1 MDRFIKQR
9 YHPLSNRFQ
18 KGFEQSQKRIDDL
31 RNLVVTADADT
42 FFNEA
47 EFEIDKYYSDRA
59 AFPNDYL
66 FLVSLRAHILDACQ
80 PTESSVNIK
89 EYRFQRIS
97 LTPPVTGY
105 ILKEIRTL
113 LAGATT
119 QAIISSP
126 NDGNTT
132 GLTIDQLLDPNEYT
146 TTVIPALSI
155 EKTNSTGIVEAS
167 PTADGNE
174 LYLKFGPLGDP
185 PGDLTTTL
193 TWAHPIDG
201 TVEDVVMETA
211 YTSSTPTRS
220 IAWKTERLSLCDYSQ
235 LDDIYTMLDDPF
247 NTTKSTSPLFTI
259 QENFVDIYT
268 NNEFVVDKVK
278 LKYIRRP
285 QRLSKSLGVGCE
297 LPEHTHQ
304 EIVEMTI
311 KSILEGVQDPRY
323 QSQTAEVAE
332 SE

>member
-1 MDRFIKQR
+1 MHISVNLGVQKIASFQVDNFLSEEVDHELNTAMDRFIKQR
-9 YHPLSNRFQ
+9 YHPLSNRFK

-113 LAGATT
+113 LAGTT
-119 QAIISSP
+119 AQAIISSP

-132 GLTIDQLLDPNEYT
+132 GLTIDQLLDPNEYSAV
-146 TTVIPALSI
+146 TVIPALS
-155 EKTNSTGIVEAS
+155 
-167 PTADGNE
+167 
-174 LYLKFGPLGDP
+174 
-185 PGDLTTTL
+185 TL
-193 TWAHPIDG
+193 Q
-201 TVEDVVMETA
+201 ET
-211 YTSSTPTRS
+211 
-220 IAWKTERLSLCDYSQ
+220 
-235 LDDIYTMLDDPF
+235 
-247 NTTKSTSPLFTI
+247 
-259 QENFVDIYT
+259 
-268 NNEFVVDKVK
+268 
-278 LKYIRRP
+278 
-285 QRLSKSLGVGCE
+285 
-297 LPEHTHQ
+297 
-304 EIVEMTI
+304 
-311 KSILEGVQDPRY
+311 
-323 QSQTAEVAE
+323 
-332 SE
+332 